1 MPEEIKSSFKVLL
14 FVLVSKLLLVF
25 KGLFERS
32 VERSAFW
39 TFLSKMSTGDE
50 GPPKG
55 LWKLKFGFRLLLLLE
70 MLMLLDVELLGLM
83 VMPPVKFLFKGEV
96 QACLDAAAGA
106 EEEDEEEDTTD
117 SLFMLEGS
125 FLPGWFLCW
134 RWRSLG
140 KDLFNV
146 EKLLLPV
153 LALAFAV
160 AAFAE
165 GGGKETFAVS
175 ISSGSYSGS
184 FLDIADDVLTIPWPV
199 ADGMSDDDL

>member
-1 MPEEIKSSFKVLL
+1 MLL

-70 MLMLLDVELLGLM
+70 MLLEMLMLLDVELLELM
-83 VMPPVKFLFKGEV
+83 LMPPVKFLFKGEV
-96 QACLDAAAGA
+96 QACLDAGAGA
-106 EEEDEEEDTTD
+106 EEEDEEGETTD
-117 SLFMLEGS
+117 SLLMLEGN

-134 RWRSLG
+134 RWMSLG

-160 AAFAE
+160 VVFAD
-165 GGGKETFAVS
+165 GGGEEASAVS
-175 ISSGSYSGS
+175 DSSGSYSGS
-184 FLDIADDVLTIPWPV
+184 FLDIADDVLAILWPV